1 MNLQENIRRI
11 LREEDRYDDKVGKTF
26 WFEYHCYESPESCD
40 AEIWYRSH
48 QKVKVIGV
56 SEWSYD
62 DKEWRQEDGN
72 PRVYLVEWEDGF
84 QYDVFEDELME
95 SPNEFYRPSPPK
107 RNIQESIRK
116 VLREETIT
124 KTFQDIV
131 DKTLNEIKNICG
143 DEDDDTFPDWLS
155 DDDCD
160 VANSIDKITILNVE
174 KKTNFD
180 RTTFFKVDVN
190 IGFNNIFAWI
200 DYDDLMYRIAKRIIG
215 KWKILFIFN
224 IKEQENSNKREMWES
239 GKDKNINES
248 TFFRRRID
256 LDEVKKL
263 LPINSQQVFYETESY
278 GQFKYELTLR
288 VVEAIMWNKYKM
300 DWEDLPEQEEIEFV
314 EEVSDMFNDIIIHLY
329 KINRGKL

>member
-1 MNLQENIRRI
+1 MNLQEN
-11 LREEDRYDDKVGKTF
+11 
-26 WFEYHCYESPESCD
+26 
-40 AEIWYRSH
+40 
-48 QKVKVIGV
+48 
-56 SEWSYD
+56 
-62 DKEWRQEDGN
+62 
-72 PRVYLVEWEDGF
+72 
-84 QYDVFEDELME
+84 
-95 SPNEFYRPSPPK
+95 
-107 RNIQESIRK
+107 IRK

-160 VANSIDKITILNVE
+160 VANSIDKITILNIE

-180 RTTFFKVDVN
+180 KTTFFKVDVN

-224 IKEQENSNKREMWES
+224 IKEQDNSNKREMWES
-239 GKDKNINES
+239 GKHKTLKEELNES
-248 TFFRRRID
+248 TFFRRRVN
-256 LDEVKKL
+256 LNKVKKL
-263 LPINSQQVFYETESY
+263 LPINSQQIFHETESF

-288 VVEAIMWNKYKM
+288 AVESIMYNEYGIG
-300 DWEDLPEQEEIEFV
+300 WEDLPEQEEIDFV
-314 EEVSDMFNDIIIHLY
+314 EEVSDIFEDTIIDLY
-329 KINRGKL
+329 KDIRGKL

>member
-1 MNLQENIRRI
+1 MNLQEN
-11 LREEDRYDDKVGKTF
+11 
-26 WFEYHCYESPESCD
+26 
-40 AEIWYRSH
+40 
-48 QKVKVIGV
+48 
-56 SEWSYD
+56 
-62 DKEWRQEDGN
+62 
-72 PRVYLVEWEDGF
+72 
-84 QYDVFEDELME
+84 
-95 SPNEFYRPSPPK
+95 
-107 RNIQESIRK
+107 IRK

-160 VANSIDKITILNVE
+160 VANSIDKITILNIE

-180 RTTFFKVDVN
+180 KTTFFKVDVN

-224 IKEQENSNKREMWES
+224 IKEQDNSNKREMWES

-256 LDEVKKL
+256 LDEVKWL
-263 LPINSQQVFYETESY
+263 LPVNAKQIFYETKSF

-288 VVEAIMWNKYKM
+288 AVESIMYNEYGIG
-300 DWEDLPEQEEIEFV
+300 WEDLPEQEEISFV
-314 EEVSDMFNDIIIHLY
+314 TEVSDMFEDIIIDLY
-329 KINRGKL
+329 KDIRGKL